1 MNLANLKIGV
11 RLGGGFGI
19 VLVLLIVIA
28 TLSIAK
34 MGELNSGTEHLI
46 KEEWVKAKLANQA
59 LDAARGSISR
69 VFELIGST
77 DEEGNRF
84 AEQRLR
90 ENTQI
95 FRTNLDKLATLAAS
109 EEGKKQIAKS
119 KADAERYVAEY
130 EKAIALLKSGDR
142 EGAGKLA
149 YKEVYTDLRTF
160 AAGLREYVD
169 LQEKHFEQVGQE
181 STQTYDSARLQMIV
195 LTLIALP
202 AAVAFAI
209 YITRSITVPLGS
221 AVRVAETVAAGD
233 LTSKIESSNLDETG
247 QLLRALRN
255 MSDSLVKIVSE
266 VRGGTETI
274 ATASSQIASGNMDLS
289 SRTEAQAGALE
300 ETASSMEELTS
311 TVQQNSDNARQ
322 ANQMAIAASEVAMRG
337 GNVVSEVVQT
347 MESIN
352 ESSKKIVDIIGV
364 IDGIAFQTNILAL
377 NAAVEAA
384 RAGEQGRG
392 FAVVAAEVRNL
403 AQRSAGAAKEIKA
416 LIGDSVQTVEAGSR
430 LVDQAG
436 TTMNEIV
443 ESIRGVTDIVAEI
456 TAASREQT
464 TGIEQIN
471 RAVIEMDN
479 VTQQNAALVEEAA
492 AAAASLREQA
502 GNLEQAVSVFK
513 LSDLRSRRAEMS
525 GANSAGRAGVS
536 KSAVARGAI
545 GAGRAGS
552 TKSIES
558 ARPAP
563 QLVASVGGD
572 DWEQF

>member
-1 MNLANLKIGV
+1 MKIGI

-19 VLVLLIVIA
+19 VLILLIFISVLS
-28 TLSIAK
+28 TLK
-34 MGELNSGTEHLI
+34 MADLNDGTQKLAN
-46 KEEWVKAKLANQA
+46 EEWVKAKLANQA

-69 VFELIGST
+69 VLELVGST
-77 DEEGNRF
+77 DEQDIQTAR
-84 AEQRLR
+84 QRLQ
-90 ENTQI
+90 ENTQT
-95 FRTNLDKLATLAAS
+95 FNTALEKLGGLAAS
-109 EEGKKQIAKS
+109 EEGRKQIAKS
-119 KADAERYVAEY
+119 KEDSVRYIASY
-130 EKAIALLKSGDR
+130 EKALALLKSGDR

-149 YKEVYTDLRTF
+149 YKDVYTDLRTF

-169 LQEKHFEQVGQE
+169 FQEKHFEQAAQDSV
-181 STQTYDSARLQMIV
+181 QTYKSARTEMIT
-195 LTLIALP
+195 LTIIAL
-202 AAVAFAI
+202 AAALTFATF
-209 YITRSITVPLGS
+209 ITRSITVPLSS
-221 AVRVAETVAAGD
+221 AVHVAETVASGD
-233 LTSKIESSNLDETG
+233 LTSKIESSATDETG

-255 MSDSLVKIVSE
+255 MSDSLIKIVTE

-274 ATASSQIASGNMDLS
+274 ATASAQIATGNMDLS
-289 SRTEAQAGALE
+289 SRTESQAGALE

-311 TVQQNSDNARQ
+311 TVQQNAENARQ
-322 ANQMAIAASEVAMRG
+322 ANQMAIAASDVAVKG
-337 GNVVSEVVQT
+337 GSVVSEVVRT

-352 ESSKKIVDIIGV
+352 ESSKKIVDIISV

-416 LIGDSVQTVEAGSR
+416 LIGDSVQTVETGTR

-436 TTMNEIV
+436 STMNEV
-443 ESIRGVTDIVAEI
+443 VGSIRSVTDIVGEI
-456 TAASREQT
+456 TAASKEQT

-492 AAAASLREQA
+492 AAAGSLQEQA
-502 GNLEQAVSVFK
+502 DKLQRVVSVFK
-513 LSDLRSRRAEMS
+513 LSDAHQIAMKTV
-525 GANSAGRAGVS
+525 AP
-536 KSAVARGAI
+536 KSAVGGNSTIRSVPGRSAALATNRVKALAPVKSTPKQVVTV
-545 GAGRAGS
+545 AGD
-552 TKSIES
+552 
-558 ARPAP
+558 
-563 QLVASVGGD
+563 D